1 MLRGELRLCVSVLG
15 MVWEVPRGGKGDP
28 CSPRLSFIGRA
39 SKVLLPPQVSAL
51 G

>member
-39 SKVLLPPQVSAL
+39 SKALLPPQVSAL